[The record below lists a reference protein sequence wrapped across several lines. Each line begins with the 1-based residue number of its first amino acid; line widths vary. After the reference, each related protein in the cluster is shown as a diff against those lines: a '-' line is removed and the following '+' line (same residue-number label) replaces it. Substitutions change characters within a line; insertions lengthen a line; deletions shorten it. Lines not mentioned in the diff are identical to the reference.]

1 MLDVPAGR
9 GSQFN
14 QLPNATVANLCALL
28 PVARFVIR
36 CRPAAIETIG
46 QALRVSLPQTACRAS
61 VASHR
66 AALWLGPDEWLL
78 LADEADAP
86 EIAGLSAGVLSA
98 VPHSL
103 VEVSHGYAGLTIAG
117 PQAASVLNHGCPL
130 ELSLSAFPV
139 GMCTRTILGKAEIVL
154 WRRAAEMFH
163 IEMGRSFSAYVWRFL
178 EEARC
183 EYKT

>member
-1 MLDVPAGR
+1 MLDVPADRAG
-9 GSQFN
+9 QFN
-14 QLPNATVANLCALL
+14 HLPNATVVNLCAL
-28 PVARFVIR
+28 PPSARFVIR
-36 CRPAAIETIG
+36 CQSAGIETIG
-46 QALRVSLPQTACRAS
+46 QALRVSLPQTACRAF
-61 VASHR
+61 VANHR

-86 EIAGLSAGVLSA
+86 EIADLSAGVLTA

-139 GMCTRTILGKAEIVL
+139 GMCTRTILGKAEIIL
-154 WRRAAEMFH
+154 WRRDAEMFH